1 MKRDKVLDTAKEL
14 INGQRAKDYG
24 DAFENFSRIAVG
36 WNAIIK
42 EAMGSHGHVTE
53 RHIALM
59 MDWLKTARLLNDLDK
74 ADSWIDKCGYSAL
87 GSEFTDR
94 ENEIQS
100 RLDSYLN
107 KGQTDG

>member
-1 MKRDKVLDTAKEL
+1 MDRGPRTT
-14 INGQRAKDYG
+14 G

-53 RHIALM
+53 RHVALM

-74 ADSWIDKCGYSAL
+74 ADSWIPGLAS
-87 GSEFTDR
+87 GSNDHEYYVAPDF
-94 ENEIQS
+94 S
-100 RLDSYLN
+100 RD
-107 KGQTDG
+107 